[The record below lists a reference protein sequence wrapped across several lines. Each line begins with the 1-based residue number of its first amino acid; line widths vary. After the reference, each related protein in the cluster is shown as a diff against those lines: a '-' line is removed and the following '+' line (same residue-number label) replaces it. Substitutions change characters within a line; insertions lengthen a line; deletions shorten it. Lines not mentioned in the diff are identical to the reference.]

1 MPGWLTQFMRFSL
14 IIEMLVL
21 IIKNTGAVI
30 ATIPMMLSMFIFK
43 NFFSVIAYGEGQ

>member
-1 MPGWLTQFMRFSL
+1 MRFSF

-43 NFFSVIAYGEGQ
+43 NFFSVVANRERQ